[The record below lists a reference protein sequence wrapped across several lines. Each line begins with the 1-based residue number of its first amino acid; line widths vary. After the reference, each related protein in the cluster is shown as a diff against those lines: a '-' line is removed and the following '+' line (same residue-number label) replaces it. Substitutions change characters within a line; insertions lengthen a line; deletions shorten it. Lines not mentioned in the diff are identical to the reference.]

1 MIQLVIMMQVQSMR
15 IKPLTVSAGSGVLS
29 NDTDADA
36 SSSLSVSAISGGT
49 VGQALNGTYGV
60 LTLSSDGSYTYVAN
74 GRSED
79 ALAADATATDTF
91 TYTVSDGGG
100 TTDTADLVITV
111 TGVGPQAVAD
121 TGAVNEDATLTVNAA
136 SGVISNDDDNA
147 SYDVESLAITG
158 ISHGVTGNSGN
169 AAQAVTGTYGV
180 LTMAA
185 DGSYEYVANQAAAD
199 ALDPGET
206 SY

>member
-74 GRSED
+74 GRS
-79 ALAADATATDTF
+79 
-91 TYTVSDGGG
+91 GGC
-100 TTDTADLVITV
+100 
-111 TGVGPQAVAD
+111 
-121 TGAVNEDATLTVNAA
+121 
-136 SGVISNDDDNA
+136 
-147 SYDVESLAITG
+147 
-158 ISHGVTGNSGN
+158 
-169 AAQAVTGTYGV
+169 
-180 LTMAA
+180 
-185 DGSYEYVANQAAAD
+185 
-199 ALDPGET
+199 T
-206 SY
+206 SC